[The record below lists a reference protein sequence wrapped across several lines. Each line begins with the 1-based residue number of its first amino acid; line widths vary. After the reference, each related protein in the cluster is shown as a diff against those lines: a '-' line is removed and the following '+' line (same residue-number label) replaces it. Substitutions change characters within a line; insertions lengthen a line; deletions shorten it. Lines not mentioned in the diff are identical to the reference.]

1 MIIRIFLTLCLSLT
15 MQSCRSSPET
25 TSGFTKQDE
34 GDSECQKWKNEVSSL
49 SQGEIERL
57 SREGAVRKEG
67 VGLILSDSLVA
78 DCRLRNEMA
87 RILFLRPMPATI
99 PALLDLQ
106 KTAERVNN
114 KPWQILNLALLQ
126 KMGNASALPKLRKL
140 LRDKHLPDVE
150 RRCVTTLIAK
160 AERGDGILF
169 SDIENLEY
177 EGTIP
182 KP

>member
-1 MIIRIFLTLCLSLT
+1 MFAAKHSKEIVAVIRALW
-15 MQSCRSSPET
+15 P
-25 TSGFTKQDE
+25 
-34 GDSECQKWKNEVSSL
+34 SL
-49 SQGEIERL
+49 SKSKALALGDGFSTTKYEL
-57 SREGAVRKEG
+57 LGDLALKESDIAP
-67 VGLILSDSLVA
+67 LISDI
-78 DCRLRNEMA
+78 LRVETIGNETA
-87 RILFLRPMPATI
+87 RILFLRHMPATI

-106 KTAERVNN
+106 KTAERVND

-160 AERGDGILF
+160 AERGEGILF
-169 SDIENLEY
+169 SDVENLEY